1 MREALGGWVFLI
13 IMKFEFFDPTH
24 HRYEAI
30 VIQGPA
36 SHFCYVGD
44 PEKLRKMLLLQ
55 QEETYV
61 L

>member
-1 MREALGGWVFLI
+1 
-13 IMKFEFFDPTH
+13 MKFEFFDPTH

-44 PEKLRKMLLLQ
+44 PEELRKMLLLQ